1 MTEKNV
7 TIELDVLS
15 AATARQILFE
25 AQKNYSY
32 EFAPERINVVR
43 NVVKLMDEKIE
54 EAVDG

>member
-7 TIELDVLS
+7 KIELDVLS

-25 AQKNYSY
+25 AQKGYSY

-54 EAVDG
+54 EVVDG

>member
-7 TIELDVLS
+7 TIELDVRS

-25 AQKNYSY
+25 AQKGYSY
-32 EFAPERINVVR
+32 EFAPERIIVVR

-54 EAVDG
+54 EVVDG